1 MTLSEDVRLNMQ
13 LFHKDAWVMNRL
25 RSAKLEQS
33 RLTSFS
39 HIILQAPAKFYS
51 CCGGREHNITKK
63 SKTFWCLH
71 KTASDVEEY
80 YVCMFNALLLIN
92 LIHSTYK
99 KNIFHTFRFSVELI

>member
-63 SKTFWCLH
+63 AKHFD
-71 KTASDVEEY
+71 ASIKQRVMLKNII
-80 YVCMFNALLLIN
+80 YVCLMHYYLLI
-92 LIHSTYK
+92 
-99 KNIFHTFRFSVELI
+99 